1 MCGSLWRDAGAHVGV
16 IIQGEFEHTDH
27 SAVSC
32 REKFNRVQ
40 LRQVRRD
47 MEHDNHRSITTDPGH
62 AERSAGRAHACT

>member
-1 MCGSLWRDAGAHVGV
+1 MCGSLWRDAGACGGNHKRGV
-16 IIQGEFEHTDH
+16 NTQITV
-27 SAVSC
+27 VSC

>member
-1 MCGSLWRDAGAHVGV
+1 MWQPVARRGRMWGV
-16 IIQGEFEHTDH
+16 ITRGVNTQIRVIIV
-27 SAVSC
+27 VSC